1 MGCSFVV
8 LLFFDAG
15 GAERCAIVII
25 IVYHFLWLIFIGFQ
39 FKEVSVV
46 ERVLYF
52 IMMRGSF

>member
-15 GAERCAIVII
+15 GAERCAIII
-25 IVYHFLWLIFIGFQ
+25 IVYQFLWLIFIGFQ

-52 IMMRGSF
+52 IIMRGSS